1 MIEVGNIS
9 KQVTTAEGMLN
20 ILDKINLSLASGE
33 SLAIVGPSGSGKS
46 TLLGILAG
54 LDLPSSG
61 LVRLN
66 GQDITAMDEE
76 GRAAVRAKHVGFV
89 FQSFHLL
96 PGLTALENV
105 ALPLELQ
112 GDREALTT
120 AAYFLQRV
128 GLNHRTT
135 HYPRQLS
142 GGEQQRVAVARAFAC
157 RPTIL
162 FADEPTGNLDTG
174 TGEKINDLLF
184 ELNREEGTTLVLV
197 THELNLAARCG
208 QRLVLAAGQ
217 QVGQAKA
224 QSAVKV
230 KAQPTAKAKAKPA
243 AKVKAESAAK
253 VKAKPAAKAKVKPA
267 AQVKAKP
274 AAKAKAKPA
283 AKVKAESTTKAK
295 AKPAAQVKAKPA
307 AKAKAKRAAK
317 VKAKPAV
324 QRGAEPKPTST
335 PKSARTP
342 MTRARPTVKA
352 KVKQKV
358 VAKPKAIAKAKSKS
372 QGSEI

>member
-9 KQVTTAEGMLN
+9 KQVTTAEGTLN

-61 LVRLN
+61 SVRLN

-217 QVGQAKA
+217 QVAQAKA

-253 VKAKPAAKAKVKPA
+253 
-267 AQVKAKP
+267 
-274 AAKAKAKPA
+274 
-283 AKVKAESTTKAK
+283 
-295 AKPAAQVKAKPA
+295 VKAKPA

>member
-9 KQVTTAEGMLN
+9 KQVTTAEGTLN

-217 QVGQAKA
+217 QVAQAKA

-243 AKVKAESAAK
+243 AKVKAESAA
-253 VKAKPAAKAKVKPA
+253 
-267 AQVKAKP
+267 QVKAKP
-274 AAKAKAKPA
+274 AAKAKP
-283 AKVKAESTTKAK
+283 VV
-295 AKPAAQVKAKPA
+295 QVKAKPA
-307 AKAKAKRAAK
+307 VQ

-324 QRGAEPKPTST
+324 QRRAESKPTAT

-342 MTRARPTVKA
+342 IARATPTAKA

-358 VAKPKAIAKAKSKS
+358 VAKPKAIAKAKSKP